1 MNKTTFRK
9 KFELNII
16 FCLVLTFLLTLSII
30 VVEAEYPQEDIQ
42 LTPDFK
48 KGSKYN
54 YDAGWQQL
62 TNDGFGKKTNIA
74 SRGIAIYKG
83 ELYIGTQNTKLP
95 KFFYNRFPEIAK
107 IIYQLLPNI
116 IPKLLQRNAHLK
128 LIFRFAHYIKNEHVR
143 QLLDIIV
150 HSSDGCEIWKYNY
163 TTDSLTQIVGDQ
175 SITGMKSG
183 FNYPNNCLAGTLREF
198 KKKLYVG
205 TCSTPLDNSGNG
217 GRKGGEIWRYDGT
230 KWEQIVGH
238 NAPLIKGGFGNP
250 DNVGIFDFEEFN
262 GYLYTGTMNW
272 NFGKNGGCEVWRT
285 LDGLQ
290 WEQVV
295 EHGFRPNMSEV
306 DIKSGITNTYCWR
319 MEVFKD
325 HLYAGTF
332 NSCYKFYTKTGVG
345 CQLWRTKDG
354 REWEKVELPN
364 GNGFG
369 EKENY
374 GIRTMAVYN
383 NELYIGTAA
392 NLLLDKG
399 CEIWKY
405 DGVNWTPIIGD
416 EVPGVEPTDN
426 EYLGFGNPL
435 NKYAWSMTVTSDKK
449 LWVGTANGK
458 LVNLMEP
465 KSSGCEVWCYD
476 GVEWTPVVKDGDNEK
491 QSGFGQFI
499 NEGARSIIEYPE
511 GSGNI
516 VVGTFKLISTRP
528 LMPQEGLELWMRTK

>member
-1 MNKTTFRK
+1 MSKIIFGK

-16 FCLVLTFLLTLSII
+16 FCIILTFLLILPSIA
-30 VVEAEYPQEDIQ
+30 VEAEYPQEDIQ

-48 KGSKYN
+48 TGSKYN
-54 YDAGWQQL
+54 YAAGWQQL
-62 TNDGFGKKTNIA
+62 TSDGFGKKTNIA
-74 SRGIAIYKG
+74 SRGMAIYKG

-95 KFFYNRFPEIAK
+95 KLFYNRFPELAK
-107 IIYQLLPNI
+107 IISQLLPNI
-116 IPKLLQRNAHLK
+116 LPKLLQRNAHLK
-128 LIFRFAHYIKNEHVR
+128 LIFRVAHYLKNEHVR
-143 QLLDIIV
+143 KLLDMIV
-150 HSSDGCEIWKYNY
+150 YSSDGCEIWKYNY
-163 TTDSLTQIVGDQ
+163 TTDSLTQIVGDE

-183 FNYPNNCLAGTLREF
+183 FNYPYNCLAGTLREF
-198 KKKLYVG
+198 KNKLYVG
-205 TCSTPLDNSGNG
+205 TWSTPLDNSGNA

-230 KWEQIVGH
+230 TWEQVVGH
-238 NAPLIKGGFGNP
+238 NAPLIKGGFDNP

-272 NFGKNGGCEVWRT
+272 NFGENGGCEVWRT
-285 LDGLQ
+285 QDGLQ

-306 DIKSGITNTYCWR
+306 DIKSGVTNTYCWR
-319 MEVFKD
+319 LEVFKD

-332 NSCYKFYTKTGVG
+332 NSRYKFYSKSGVG

-354 REWEKVELPN
+354 KEWEKIELPN
-364 GNGFG
+364 GDGFG

-392 NLLLDKG
+392 NVMLNNG
-399 CEIWKY
+399 CEIWKH
-405 DGVNWTPIIGD
+405 DGVDWTPIISD
-416 EVPGVEPTDN
+416 EVPGVKPTDK
-426 EYLGFGNPL
+426 EYDGFGNPL
-435 NKYAWSMTVTSDKK
+435 NKYAWSMIVTSDNK

-458 LVNLMEP
+458 MVNLMEP

-476 GVEWTPVVKDGDNEK
+476 GIEWTPVVKDGDNEK
-491 QSGFGQFI
+491 QSGFGNLI

-516 VVGTFKLISTRP
+516 VVGTFKLISTR
-528 LMPQEGLELWMRTK
+528 LLIPQEGFELWMRTK